1 MFGYTEE
8 EIVGKDLSRYLPR
21 IPGDILKSYEASING
36 ITVSDEYEYSA
47 MRKDKTTIAVWMK
60 TTYTRFND
68 RLAILCFAH
77 DITEKK
83 RAESELKEAK
93 AYLENIL
100 ESANDLIY
108 ILDTEARF
116 TYTNRKFEEFGY
128 NPRELI
134 GKPFLEILTPKH
146 KGNRFKKT
154 ITTGAKQVY
163 EVEMFEKGRR

>member
-1 MFGYTEE
+1 
-8 EIVGKDLSRYLPR
+8 
-21 IPGDILKSYEASING
+21 
-36 ITVSDEYEYSA
+36 
-47 MRKDKTTIAVWMK
+47 MK

-83 RAESELKEAK
+83 HAESELREAK

-134 GKPFLEILTPKH
+134 GKTVSRDPHPEAQGEPVQENDYD
-146 KGNRFKKT
+146 GCE
-154 ITTGAKQVY
+154 TGLRSRDV
-163 EVEMFEKGRR
+163 